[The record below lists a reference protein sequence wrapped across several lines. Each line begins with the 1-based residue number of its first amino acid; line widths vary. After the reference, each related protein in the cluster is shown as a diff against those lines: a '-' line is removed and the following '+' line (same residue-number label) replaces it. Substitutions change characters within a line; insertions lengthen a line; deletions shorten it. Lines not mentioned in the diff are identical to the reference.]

1 MPICFTSAGF
11 EFSKPTPEMTTLRTD
26 FTELGVKNFTLGL
39 EFSGLGLENPGLG
52 LEKPK
57 PGFVT
62 PKAGAEK
69 KEAGLGCSS
78 LPFAITK
85 IGIGRRNSKSGF
97 SHLTI

>member
-1 MPICFTSAGF
+1 MPNPDTVCRAGF
-11 EFSKPTPEMTTLRTD
+11 LTPGFGISTRRVGLTA
-26 FTELGVKNFTLGL
+26 LGVKFFTLGL
-39 EFSGLGLENPGLG
+39 EFSRLG

-57 PGFVT
+57 PGFVM

-85 IGIGRRNSKSGF
+85 IGIGRRNSKSGI